1 MCCKV
6 SERTAL
12 RVHAWAARGAEDCG
26 EVSGKLDK
34 DLVCVHPGASHLLH
48 TWNLV
53 VWIGNLYYWNRRG
66 MGCGKDSSM
75 SAVVE

>member
-1 MCCKV
+1 M

-12 RVHAWAARGAEDCG
+12 HAHAWAERGAEDCG

-34 DLVCVHPGASHLLH
+34 DLMCVHQEASPRLLH

-53 VWIGNLYYWNRRG
+53 AWIGSLYYWNRPG
-66 MGCGKDSSM
+66 TGCGVMEKDNSSQL
-75 SAVVE
+75 